1 MAPSGAGGRL
11 PRPRRPMIGSGT
23 FNIEEKTMGLL
34 DSILGAAL
42 GGLAGQG
49 ADRPEQAPADGGGND
64 ALAALLPIVLSI
76 LANRGGTGAA
86 EGGLGGVLGS
96 VLGAGSGGAGGGG
109 LGEVLGGMLG
119 GGGAFGGLLEQ
130 FQRAGFGEQAGSW
143 VGTGQNLPVSPDAIG
158 KVFGD
163 EGLAEIA
170 RRAGISTEDASQ
182 GLSQLLPE
190 VVDRLT
196 PGGAVPDLDQL
207 AASVDDLSQRLG
219 G

>member
-1 MAPSGAGGRL
+1 
-11 PRPRRPMIGSGT
+11 
-23 FNIEEKTMGLL
+23 MGLL

-42 GGLAGQG
+42 GGVMGQG
-49 ADRPEQAPADGGGND
+49 SETREPAPVGGGNN
-64 ALAALLPIVLSI
+64 ALAVLLPIVLSM
-76 LANRGGTGAA
+76 LANRGGAGAGATGGGLGDVLGNVLGAGQGGG
-86 EGGLGGVLGS
+86 GGLGGVLG
-96 VLGAGSGGAGGGG
+96 GI
-109 LGEVLGGMLG
+109 LG
-119 GGGAFGGLLEQ
+119 GGGAGGALGGLLEQ

-143 VGTGQNLPVSPDAIG
+143 VGTGQNLPISPDAMG
-158 KVFGD
+158 KVFGE

-207 AASVDDLSQRLG
+207 SASVDDLSRGLG